1 MRGKTR
7 VARLGDGGVE
17 GVQDAGVLVLAG
29 DAFEAGVH
37 FFGVLFGEMGDGAD
51 AETIEIAEHCGTDG
65 NKVAE
70 LALGS
75 HGCCPFCSLY
85 FRHRLLQTLAHSRP
99 SAQVV
104 FAGAKLVYIQLFGRG
119 GEVC

>member
-37 FFGVLFGEMGDGAD
+37 FPRVAFRELGDRTN
-51 AETIEIAEHCGTDG
+51 AETVEIAEHCGTDG
-65 NKVAE
+65 DEIAE

-75 HGCCPFCSLY
+75 HGSCPFCSLY
-85 FRHRLLQTLAHSRP
+85 FRHRL
-99 SAQVV
+99 
-104 FAGAKLVYIQLFGRG
+104 
-119 GEVC
+119 